1 MQVQTVSEHVH
12 QWKRLPIVTL
22 SVTYQCAGCDKAVTV
37 MWTSALPQNLE
48 ALDAEFVRC
57 HGDGG
62 EFAGEMYPQPTPEQI
77 RQKWIEITGY
87 GR

>member
-1 MQVQTVSEHVH
+1 MQVQAMTGKHIH

-22 SVTYQCAGCDKAVTV
+22 SVTYQCADCDKAVTV
-37 MWTSALPQNLE
+37 MWTSALPKNLE
-48 ALDAEFVRC
+48 ALDAEFAKYR
-57 HGDGG
+57 GG

-77 RQKWIEITGY
+77 RQKWAEVTGY